1 MKKSLVYAAALL
13 FGVATATIAFADTIK
28 VGIPLPLTG
37 GESKFGEI
45 QKRSYEIAAEEINAA
60 GGVKGKKLEL
70 DIQDNQGK
78 PDISRAIAEKYIDV
92 QKYPFILGDYTSSC
106 AKAVAAVAEERKTP
120 YLVVASAAD
129 DITKQNYKYVFR
141 LNPSSSYYNNG
152 LWGFLGEY
160 VKPKTVAILY
170 ESSDFGTSGSK
181 AMEKEAKA
189 AGIEVVMNE
198 KFEKGSV
205 DFKPVLSQV
214 KAKQPDMIYMVSYVM
229 DASLLMRQI
238 KELRI
243 EAKIYVGGAAGFAI
257 PEFITNAKEASEF
270 VVTSTLWSPDV
281 SFKGGKAF
289 ADKYKEK
296 YGAYPS
302 YHGAAAYSGLYV
314 IADALKRAKDMSQDA
329 IRDALKATDLETA
342 YGFIKFQDKDGFQNQ
357 NFMDTLVLQVIGGQH
372 KTIWPKAIANA
383 PHKYPIPSWRE
394 R

>member
-1 MKKSLVYAAALL
+1 MNRKLVLAAALL
-13 FGVATATIAFADTIK
+13 FGVATSAYAADAIK

-45 QKRSYEIAAEEINAA
+45 QRRSYEIAAEEINAA
-60 GGVKGKKLEL
+60 GGIKGRKLEL
-70 DIQDNQGK
+70 DVQDNQGK

-141 LNPSSSYYNNG
+141 MNPSSSYYNNG
-152 LWGFLGEY
+152 LWGFLSEV
-160 VKPKTVAILY
+160 VKPKSVAILY

-189 AGIEVVMNE
+189 QGIEVVMNE

-214 KAKQPDMIYMVSYVM
+214 KAKAPDMIYMVSYVM

-281 SFKGGKAF
+281 TYKGTKEF
-289 ADKYKEK
+289 AEKYKAK
-296 YGAYPS
+296 YGDFPS

-314 IADALKRAKDMSQDA
+314 IADALKRAKDMSPDA
-329 IRDALKATDLETA
+329 IRDALKATDIETA
-342 YGFIKFQDKDGFQNQ
+342 YGKVKFQDKDGFQNQ
-357 NFMDTLVLQVIGGQH
+357 NFMDTLALQVIGGSH
-372 KTIWPKAIANA
+372 KTIWPKAFASA
-383 PHKYPIPSWRE
+383 PFKYPIPTWRE